1 MVYFKDLLTKRKSK
15 FALVLGIIFLVVS
28 VSSIPI
34 KLAEKNT
41 LSTFDWIYFIVF
53 FLNGIYWIIALGLGL
68 QVERIF
74 GKAYIRIDNEK
85 IVFKTGV
92 IEKLHEISWNEINSI
107 EYNSSCFI
115 IKRKNRSDYKI
126 RVSNLEYSTIQEIKA
141 LVDEISQSKNI
152 SSAVY

>member
-68 QVERIF
+68 QVEGIF

-126 RVSNLEYSTIQEIKA
+126 RVSNLESSTIQEIKA